1 LFWNRT
7 IFSHSMYLVLEQNL
21 VAFLLYIHV
30 VCVSKDISC
39 GLMVWLGKKLG
50 WDWVNNRYWYRGIAE
65 TRKI

>member
-50 WDWVNNRYWYRGIAE
+50 WN
-65 TRKI
+65 